1 MPYKYF
7 ISSSPIMSQGV
18 GADWKNDFNNNLDY
32 NLSLA
37 SDYYTIQEEATFASG
52 SLSNVGVRITTATDP
67 ATNEKLGDDFKT
79 ILTNSTHAALTL
91 GQKFYFDTNYWIV
104 YNSASLKS
112 LVNSAIVRRCNNVL
126 RWIDDNG
133 MLHTEPCAIPPEIR
147 QSNDTSGIIN
157 PVTPGGFI
165 YIYAQANNISRKI
178 KANQR
183 FLFGNTDNWIVY
195 KVIGNGVRNFLN
207 DQTFDNNS
215 CQLLELILERNYLNE
230 DTDDLVNGVANYYSS
245 AYSLSVIPTSITG
258 NIGDTFQIT
267 PTLTRNG
274 DPITK
279 PISYSTSASPIA
291 TVSGSGLVTLIT
303 NGSCIITG
311 CMTNNTSASAVI
323 PVTVSASAISNYEV
337 RVSPDLDYILE
348 GETKTYDVRLYLDG
362 VVQADTFTFIINDAN
377 VPLDKY
383 TLTSP
388 NGNTFVLTN
397 NAYYLDYPLVISC
410 TSGTHN
416 RLLSISL
423 RGAW

>member
-1 MPYKYF
+1 MAYKYF
-7 ISSSPIMSQGV
+7 LAGSPIYFESPNQTFIREFDTNIDLEFTV
-18 GADWKNDFNNNLDY
+18 
-32 NLSLA
+32 A

-104 YNSASLKS
+104 YNSSSLKS

-147 QSNDTSGIIN
+147 QSNDTSGTIN

-165 YIYAQANNISRKI
+165 YAYAQANSVSRKI

-183 FLFGNTDNWIVY
+183 FLFGNADNWIVY

-207 DQTFDNNS
+207 NQTSNNDS
-215 CQLLELILERNYLNE
+215 CQLLELILERNFLNE
-230 DTDDLVNGVANYYSS
+230 DTDDLVNGIANYHSS
-245 AYSLSVIPTSITG
+245 SYSLSVIPTSITG
-258 NIGDTFQIT
+258 NIGDTFQVT

-323 PVTVSASAISNYEV
+323 PVTVSASAVSNYEI
-337 RVSPDLDYILE
+337 RVSPDSDYILE
-348 GETKTYDVRLYLDG
+348 GETKTYDVKLYLDG

-383 TLTSP
+383 TLASP